1 MPPASAPS
9 LCTIPVASAGLDPE
23 FLRVLRISDPGAALD
38 GPLTFAP
45 SSRGTAEAWLEAW
58 QAWRDGPLA
67 ATLGPAMVTAAGYA
81 GQGQAREIQEL
92 NASLH
97 DALEPSAAVRSALAG
112 SRLLRRLGTSRGER
126 WLGKLQAGAAA
137 GGSPIHFAVIYAAQ
151 SALFHLP
158 LRQLVPGYA
167 YWEWTAAL
175 AACPLVGGS
184 QPSFLR
190 EAASLSATAATI
202 LSSRES
208 HADHAQAVF
217 SGS

>member
-1 MPPASAPS
+1 MPPASAPF
-9 LCTIPVASAGLDPE
+9 LCTIPVAPAGLDPE

-38 GPLTFAP
+38 GALTFAP
-45 SSRGTAEAWLEAW
+45 PTGSLVAAWLEAW
-58 QAWRDGPLA
+58 RVWRDGPCTTA
-67 ATLGPAMVTAAGYA
+67 IGPAMVTAAEYA
-81 GQGQAREIQEL
+81 GQGKAREIQQL

-97 DALEPSAAVRSALAG
+97 ATLEPLAAARSALAG
-112 SRLLRRLGTSRGER
+112 ARLLRRLGTSRGER
-126 WLGKLQAGAAA
+126 WLGKLQAGAAT
-137 GGSPIHFAVIYAAQ
+137 GGLPVHFAIVYAAQ

-167 YWEWTAAL
+167 YWEWIAAL
-175 AACPLVGGS
+175 AACP
-184 QPSFLR
+184 P
-190 EAASLSATAATI
+190 AASSLPAFLGESAALGETAARI

>member
-45 SSRGTAEAWLEAW
+45 PQGGTVEAWLG
-58 QAWRDGPLA
+58 AWRTWRDEPFA
-67 ATLGPAMVTAAGYA
+67 ASIGPAMVLAAEYA
-81 GQGQAREIQEL
+81 GQGKAREIQGL

-97 DALEPSAAVRSALAG
+97 TALEPLAAVRSALAG
-112 SRLLRRLGTSRGER
+112 SRLLRRLSTSRGER

-137 GGSPIHFAVIYAAQ
+137 GGQPIHFALVHAAQ
-151 SALFHLP
+151 GALFHLP

-175 AACPLVGGS
+175 AACPPAAGNR
-184 QPSFLR
+184 PAFLG
-190 EAASLSATAATI
+190 EAASLSETAATI
-202 LSSRES
+202 LSARAS

>member
-38 GPLTFAP
+38 GLLTFTPPTGSATP
-45 SSRGTAEAWLEAW
+45 PWLEAW
-58 QAWRDGPLA
+58 RVWRDGPCA
-67 ATLGPAMVTAAGYA
+67 AVIGPAMVTAAEYA
-81 GQGQAREIQEL
+81 GQGKAREIQEL
-92 NASLH
+92 SASLH
-97 DALEPSAAVRSALAG
+97 ATLEPLAAARSALTG
-112 SRLLRRLGTSRGER
+112 DRLLRRLGTSRGER
-126 WLGKLQAGAAA
+126 WLGKLQAGAAS
-137 GGSPIHFAVIYAAQ
+137 GGLAVHFAIVYAAQ

-175 AACPLVGGS
+175 GLRPPAAGS
-184 QPSFLR
+184 PPTFLG
-190 EAASLSATAATI
+190 EAAALGETAARI
-202 LSSRES
+202 LSSRQS